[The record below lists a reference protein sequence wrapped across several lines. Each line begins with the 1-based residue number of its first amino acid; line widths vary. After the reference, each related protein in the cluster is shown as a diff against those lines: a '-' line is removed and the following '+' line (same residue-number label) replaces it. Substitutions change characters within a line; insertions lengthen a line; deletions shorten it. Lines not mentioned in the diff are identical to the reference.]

1 MDVAHYINHP
11 EDMDRETLY
20 DFRGLLALYPYY
32 QTVRLL
38 LLQNLYLLHD
48 PSFNEELRDAA
59 LYITDRKVIFNLVES
74 AHYQLPKP
82 ERRDNA
88 NRQTA
93 GGQGDRTISLIDN
106 FLQSIPEDE
115 SGGDKEKDKKRKP
128 TPADAAIDYVS
139 YLLETESEEEK
150 EQNEHAPQMKGQNLI
165 DDFINNESGKKI
177 QLKDEPE
184 YTPDME
190 ETAEEESDSN
200 ESYFTGTLA
209 KIYIK
214 QGRYE
219 KALEII
225 QRLNAK
231 YPKQNTYV
239 ADQCRFLEKLILN
252 NKNNK

>member
-1 MDVAHYINHP
+1 M
-11 EDMDRETLY
+11 
-20 DFRGLLALYPYY
+20 
-32 QTVRLL
+32 

-115 SGGDKEKDKKRKP
+115 SGGDKKDKKRKP

-209 KIYIK
+209 KTDMRK
-214 QGRYE
+214 LL
-219 KALEII
+219 KSF
-225 QRLNAK
+225 NASTRST
-231 YPKQNTYV
+231 PSRTPTSPTN
-239 ADQCRFLEKLILN
+239 AGSW
-252 NKNNK
+252 KN